1 MDKIVLRSAES
12 AVTEDHYNILARMVA
27 AVSQDHAQMRV
38 MIYEF
43 ARITLRKN
51 LYRQYGELGWT
62 GIAERVLALEAAI
75 DRVEADFADNPGF
88 VPAAAEP
95 EPALAPVEEIPELGT
110 STSTAVAL
118 VPEPEREVIVAEYT
132 PPIPPSFLFRPER
145 PTISVINVTDPQ
157 RGEKPHAGLWWMA
170 QLVFAAILGVAI
182 YAAIDG
188 RFPLAPF
195 QGTRDAPMNS
205 GAATADQS
213 AAKPVVNRPSGPG
226 FPVPTV
232 YGVYALSNG
241 QLGMLDALPIKV
253 PDARVAIS
261 ALITTPSHAH
271 LPAGLMQFVVFRR
284 GLVADAPDR
293 VSLRVVAQ
301 VTRALTFD
309 TTGKPSIKNVDQS
322 WVVRSKSYQMTVAP
336 VADNPEMIVIR
347 PDPPELVLPAGRY
360 ALVLKDG
367 AYDVTLDGPI
377 VDSAHCLERTDALD
391 SPIYTECPDPQSAT
405 AK

>member
-1 MDKIVLRSAES
+1 MDKIVLRPAES
-12 AVTEDHYNILARMVA
+12 AVTQEHYNILARMVA

-38 MIYEF
+38 LIYEF

-62 GIAERVLALEAAI
+62 GMAERVLALEAAI
-75 DRVEADFADNPGF
+75 DRVEADFADSPGF
-88 VPAAAEP
+88 VPTAAEP
-95 EPALAPVEEIPELGT
+95 EPALAPADEMPELQT

-118 VPEPEREVIVAEYT
+118 VPEPAREVIVAEYT
-132 PPIPPSFLFRPER
+132 PPIPPSFLLRPER
-145 PTISVINVTDPQ
+145 PTISVINVTESQ
-157 RGEKPHAGLWWMA
+157 RGEKTHGGFWWMA
-170 QLVFAAILGVAI
+170 QLVLAATLGVAI

-195 QGTRDAPMNS
+195 QGTRGAPVNS
-205 GAATADQS
+205 TAITADQGGEKT
-213 AAKPVVNRPSGPG
+213 AANRPSSPG
-226 FPVPTV
+226 FPEPSV
-232 YGVYALSNG
+232 YGVYAMSNG
-241 QLGMLDALPIKV
+241 QLDMLDALPLKV
-253 PDARVAIS
+253 PDPRVAIS

-271 LPAGLMQFVVFRR
+271 LPAGPVQFVVFRR

-309 TTGKPSIKNVDQS
+309 AAGKPSLTNVNQS
-322 WVVRSKSYQMTVAP
+322 WVVRSNSYQMTVAP
-336 VADNPEMIVIR
+336 VADNPEMILIR
-347 PDPPELVLPAGRY
+347 PEPPELLLPAGRY

-377 VDSAHCLERTDALD
+377 IDSAHCLERTDALD
-391 SPIYTECPDPQSAT
+391 APIYTECPDPQSAA